1 MKSAYKDITY
11 FEDSS
16 IKVNRQNYK
25 KRQSDMLP
33 HDHDYLTVSLL
44 LAGSLIEH
52 TSMGTE
58 TVKAG
63 SVLIKPSG
71 LIHGDIFT
79 ENCTL
84 LSLKIYDWNYY
95 RFDLKNWEI
104 IQQNILLKNFLK
116 IVTSKNKKESLN
128 QLKTDIAFITNKTDI
143 KKTVPHK
150 IKHVRKLID
159 TRFLEPIQITQLAK
173 EVHMHPVHLGRTFK
187 AHYKI
192 DIKAYQQQLR
202 THFAVSEMLAKKNNL
217 TQIAHATGYSDQSH
231 FSREFKKSTD
241 FSPKKIATLL
251 NV

>member
-58 TVKAG
+58 TVKAR

-84 LSLKIYDWNYY
+84 LSLKIYDWDYY

-231 FSREFKKSTD
+231 FSREFKKYTD